1 MNNTL
6 PTPSN
11 QTALLVIDVQ
21 NELFAK
27 PTPVYRAETLLANIR
42 ALVDRAHQAG
52 VTVYYIQHTTDSMPA
67 GSEKWQLHP
76 QLHPVDSDK
85 LIQKHHGSAF
95 QKTLLKNQL
104 DAAGVTRLVIAG
116 LVTHGCVKAA
126 CLDAKKFGYA
136 VTLVTDGH
144 SNFHKQAVQVIE
156 EWQQKLS
163 EAGVELK
170 STAQIEF

>member
-21 NELFAK
+21 NDLFAK
-27 PTPVYRAETLLANIR
+27 STPVYRAEILLANIC
-42 ALVDRAHQAG
+42 ALVDRAHRAG
-52 VTVYYIQHTTDSMPA
+52 VMVYYIQHTNKSMPV
-67 GSEKWQLHP
+67 GSDAWQLHP
-76 QLHPVDSDK
+76 QLHPVDTDK
-85 LIQKHHGSAF
+85 LIQKQYGSAF
-95 QKTLLKNQL
+95 QGTPLKTQL
-104 DAAGVTRLVIAG
+104 DAASVTRLVITG

-126 CLDAKKFGYA
+126 CLDAKKFGYT

-144 SNFHKQAVQVIE
+144 SNFHKQAAQVIE

>member
-1 MNNTL
+1 MNNN
-6 PTPSN
+6 PSN

-21 NELFAK
+21 NGLFAK
-27 PTPVYRAETLLANIR
+27 STPIYRAEALLANIG
-42 ALVDRAHQAG
+42 ALVDRAHLAG
-52 VTVYYIQHTTDSMPA
+52 ALVCYVQHTNNSMPT
-67 GSEKWQLHP
+67 GSEAWQLHP
-76 QLHPVDSDK
+76 QLHPLDTDK
-85 LIQKHHGSAF
+85 LIQKQHGSAF
-95 QKTLLKNQL
+95 QDTPLKTEL
-104 DAAGVTRLVIAG
+104 DAGGITRLVVTG

-144 SNFHKQAVQVIE
+144 SNFHKQAAQVIE
-156 EWQQKLS
+156 EWQQKLA